1 MQKFCTTCGKP
12 LKPGSKYCT
21 FCGSPVLGAPRQD
34 GPAASAPQPVVP
46 TGGNARHF
54 ENHNHKERKARRA
67 LVLDIAAALA
77 VVLVGVAAVAVWLN
91 GGVDQVLGRIA
102 PGASI
107 ETAYYA
113 STEELTV
120 AASTRIVPKRAADE
134 PLSKYTARVKQAD
147 DPDGSALAID
157 DIPGLS
163 VEGDEG
169 FTLRDFGELEPGTY
183 WLGIEADSGDR
194 DGEDNSSLYDLPPL
208 TLDDSDTQSDPPSKL
223 EVLPPAG
230 ADDETKLVRRGKC
243 GSYYDV
249 LDGLIQTYGDASLSV
264 LKLDDSK
271 YETWVAGVSYAGL
284 VNFGDGVERLVV
296 MYCTEKEFA
305 ASDAIELSDD
315 LPPTDGL
322 GPAVDNYRVEV
333 YEYDEVG
340 DEATMVCQMAPANE
354 DGSNEPELMLV
365 ESPDGLTCLVAGP
378 KGAGSYGQVC
388 YGVDTEGAFDALT
401 VGTKE
406 FSRWTVVQRFRFVSL
421 GSSQEAAL
429 GDAGAQ
435 ELSCEETAQTVK
447 DLTARLKT
455 LAG

>member
-1 MQKFCTTCGKP
+1 MGTYWYPADATSTVAQ
-12 LKPGSKYCT
+12 LKVSLHDKIDAAKGDAEKASKQSD
-21 FCGSPVLGAPRQD
+21 GQD
-34 GPAASAPQPVVP
+34 
-46 TGGNARHF
+46 
-54 ENHNHKERKARRA
+54 K
-67 LVLDIAAALA
+67 
-77 VVLVGVAAVAVWLN
+77 
-91 GGVDQVLGRIA
+91 
-102 PGASI
+102 
-107 ETAYYA
+107 
-113 STEELTV
+113 
-120 AASTRIVPKRAADE
+120 AASTTV
-134 PLSKYTARVKQAD
+134 RVKQAD

-169 FTLRDFGELEPGTY
+169 FTLRDFGALESGTY
-183 WLGIEADSGDR
+183 WLGIEADGGDR

-230 ADDETKLVRRGKC
+230 ADDKTKLARRGKY

-249 LDGLIQTYGDASLSV
+249 LDGPIQTYGDASLSV
-264 LKLDDSK
+264 LKVDDSK
-271 YETWVAGVSYAGL
+271 YETWDAGVSYAGL

-354 DGSNEPELMLV
+354 DGSSEPELMLV

-401 VGTKE
+401 VGTEE